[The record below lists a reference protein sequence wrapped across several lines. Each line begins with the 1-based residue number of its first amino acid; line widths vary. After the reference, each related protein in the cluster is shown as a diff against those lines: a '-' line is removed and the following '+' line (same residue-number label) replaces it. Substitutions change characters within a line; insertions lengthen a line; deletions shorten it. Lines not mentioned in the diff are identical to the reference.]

1 MTEWVQKNLLALLGM
16 LAAAYG
22 GFITGTTTTENRLL
36 NLEAR
41 VAAAEAR
48 EKEQAP
54 ITQCMART
62 LERLT
67 DKAGEP
73 SPCSIW
79 GM

>member
-41 VAAAEAR
+41 LSAVEAR

-54 ITQCMART
+54 ITQCVVRT
-62 LERLT
+62 LDRLT
-67 DKAGEP
+67 DKAGVS
-73 SPCSIW
+73 SPCSF
-79 GM
+79 GE